1 MRQYAR
7 RSLKMQIYRAIGLM
21 SGTSLDGIDA
31 ALISTDGEGYI
42 TRENFIS
49 IPYGDDLRGR
59 IRAVLNLTEGDRAK
73 AQAVERELTEAHAAA
88 ISKLLEQVGG
98 SQPVD
103 VIGFHGQTVAHDPA
117 RGYTCQLGDGAL
129 LAALTG
135 VQVVNDFRTRDVKA
149 GGQGAPLAPVYHRA
163 LAAQGDKPCC
173 FLNIGGVANVT
184 YVAADGS
191 LLAFDTGPGNA
202 LIDDWMLS
210 KAGQKFDKN
219 GEAAAA
225 GKVDADVLAQL
236 MAHPFF
242 NAKPPKSLDRNDF
255 VSPCWQHLPLND
267 GAATLTAFT
276 VQAVLR
282 AADFLPQ
289 KPQRWIVSGGG
300 RLNAEIMHGLRQG
313 LGVQVSAIE
322 DIGFNGDAVEA
333 EAFAY
338 MAVRSLRGLPISF
351 PGTTGVPQDMTG
363 GVLHVPAPRAAG
375 LA

>member
-1 MRQYAR
+1 
-7 RSLKMQIYRAIGLM
+7 MQIYRAIGLM

-31 ALISTDGEGYI
+31 ALITTDGEGYI

-49 IPYGDDLRGR
+49 IPYDDGLRGR
-59 IRAVLNLTEGDRAK
+59 IRALLNLPAGERPK
-73 AQAVERELTEAHAAA
+73 AASAERELTEAHAAA
-88 ISKLLEQVGG
+88 IRQLLTQAGG

-117 RGYTCQLGDGAL
+117 KGYTCQLGDGAL
-129 LAALTG
+129 LAQLTG
-135 VQVVNDFRTRDVKA
+135 IRVVNDFRTNDVKA

-163 LAAQGDKPCC
+163 LASTSDKPCC

-184 YVAADGS
+184 YIGADGA

-202 LIDDWMLS
+202 LIDDWMLT
-210 KAGQKFDKN
+210 KAGKKYDHN
-219 GEAAAA
+219 GEAAAS
-225 GKVDADVLAQL
+225 GKIDTAVLDDL

-242 NAKPPKSLDRNDF
+242 AARPPKSLDRNDF
-255 VSPCWQHLPLND
+255 VSPRWQHLSLND

-276 VQAVLR
+276 VQSILR
-282 AADFLPQ
+282 AVPFLPQ
-289 KPQRWIVSGGG
+289 KPARWIVSGGG
-300 RLNAEIMHGLRQG
+300 RLNAEIMYGLRQG
-313 LGVQVSAIE
+313 LGVPVNAIE

-351 PGTTGVPQDMTG
+351 PGTTGAPRDLTG
-363 GVLHVPAPRAAG
+363 GVTHNPQGKTAGAA
-375 LA
+375 